1 MFSLFL
7 IKTMHVFLRPWA
19 SHGSLWSIPLQEGQ
33 PTLVQALPKLHDAFS
48 SKKIKQEILLC
59 SHGSSWH
66 LWSIYSEPIKKKK
79 KKNTV
84 LSALHNPRILKWAMW
99 SPASIQTY
107 QIRKLRQR
115 HPSKQRGR
123 AHTLTST
130 LLWHTPI
137 SWCSI
142 KWIYGLPYLV
152 LTKPVPQLKR
162 TIGL

>member
-1 MFSLFL
+1 
-7 IKTMHVFLRPWA
+7 MHVFLRPWA

-33 PTLVQALPKLHDAFS
+33 PTLVRALPKLHDAFS

-66 LWSIYSEPIKKKK
+66 LWSIYSEPIKKKNKK

-84 LSALHNPRILKWAMW
+84 LSALHSSNPRILKWAMC
-99 SPASIQTY
+99 SPATIQTY

-123 AHTLTST
+123 THMLTYT

-137 SWCSI
+137 SWWSI